1 MRKEHAGGDGDMDD
15 EQFFS
20 DVESRAD
27 LDSREEAVAAAEATL
42 GVLGERLGSGTDAL
56 ADELP
61 ANLATAV
68 ESEGDEAAGFSPD
81 EFVDWVRE
89 AEREQ
94 GASLDVSSARL
105 HVQAVFESLER
116 AVGGEAWNEVR
127 SGLPD
132 EYERLFKAG

>member
-1 MRKEHAGGDGDMDD
+1 M
-15 EQFFS
+15 
-20 DVESRAD
+20 
-27 LDSREEAVAAAEATL
+27 
-42 GVLGERLGSGTDAL
+42 
-56 ADELP
+56 
-61 ANLATAV
+61 
-68 ESEGDEAAGFSPD
+68 
-81 EFVDWVRE
+81 RE